1 MAEKKPVVN
10 TLKKKSKNKRS
21 STKKPVQESIKIDL
35 DSENKETE
43 IKPEIKPEN
52 NIEENLKNNFQE
64 LKNNSENNIPKNIKS
79 PENQANTSLS
89 DFLTIEIAGSDK
101 IDENKQENNNQ
112 ETIKNEPLNN
122 FQEPVNDF
130 ENDSF
135 NETSNDSFDDD
146 FDSDSDDD
154 ILNTLFDDNKL
165 LAEFLVE
172 GIDLIAVSGASL
184 LAKDFSSYEKYDSL
198 IPETKKAKLKKPLEL
213 LLQNSNVKAN
223 PSVVFL
229 GMVLIIYA
237 PVYMKAFQDRQN
249 KTKIQ
254 KNIENEFKPKGKRGR
269 PKGSANKNTSKK
281 KTT

>member
-1 MAEKKPVVN
+1 MTEKKPVVN
-10 TLKKKSKNKRS
+10 TLKKKSKNKSS
-21 STKKPVQESIKIDL
+21 STKKPVKETIKIDL
-35 DSENKETE
+35 DSENKEIE
-43 IKPEIKPEN
+43 KKVEIKPEN

-64 LKNNSENNIPKNIKS
+64 LKNNSENNIPENIKS

-130 ENDSF
+130 ENDSY
-135 NETSNDSFDDD
+135 NEGSDNSFDDD
-146 FDSDSDDD
+146 FDSEDD

-172 GIDLIAVSGASL
+172 GIDLIAVSGASI
-184 LAKDFSSYEKYDSL
+184 LAKDFSNYEKYDSL

-254 KNIENEFKPKGKRGR
+254 KNIENEFKPKAKRGR
-269 PKGSANKNTSKK
+269 PKGSPNRNTKKK

>member
-1 MAEKKPVVN
+1 MTEKKPVVN
-10 TLKKKSKNKRS
+10 TLKKKSKNKSS
-21 STKKPVQESIKIDL
+21 STKKPVKETIKIDL

-43 IKPEIKPEN
+43 KKVEIKPEN

-64 LKNNSENNIPKNIKS
+64 LKNNSENNIPENIKS

-130 ENDSF
+130 ENDSY
-135 NETSNDSFDDD
+135 NESSDNSFDDD
-146 FDSDSDDD
+146 FDSEDD

-172 GIDLIAVSGASL
+172 GIDLIAVSGASI
-184 LAKDFSSYEKYDSL
+184 LAKDFSNYEKYDSL

-254 KNIENEFKPKGKRGR
+254 KNIENEFKPKAKRGR
-269 PKGSANKNTSKK
+269 PKGSPNRTTKKK